1 MGKIAK
7 TKIEFE
13 YEGVDYTLE
22 FTAASLKEME
32 ERGFDFAHMD
42 TKALTAAEELFCGAF
57 IANHRTTP
65 RATREKIYHEFAESA
80 EDEDIKIADVLGQ
93 MLTEALEELT
103 QHKGN
108 IKWKV
113 AK

>member
-1 MGKIAK
+1 MGKIQK

-22 FTAASLKEME
+22 YTAASLKKME
-32 ERGFDFAHMD
+32 EGGFDFAHLD
-42 TKALTAAEELFCGAF
+42 RKVLTAAEELFYGAF
-57 IANHRTTP
+57 LANHKNTP
-65 RATREKIYHEFAESA
+65 RKVCETIYKEFSESA
-80 EDEDIKIADVLGQ
+80 EDGGASLTDVLGQ
-93 MLTEALEELT
+93 MLNEALEELT
-103 QHKGN
+103 SHKGN